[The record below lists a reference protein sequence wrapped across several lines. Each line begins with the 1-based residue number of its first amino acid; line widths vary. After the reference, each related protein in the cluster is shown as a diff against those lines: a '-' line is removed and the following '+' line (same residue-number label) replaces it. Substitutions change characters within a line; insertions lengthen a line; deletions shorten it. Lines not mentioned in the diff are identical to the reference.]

1 MKKSLSYQQLFPF
14 LRPHRGIVLLG
25 FFWML
30 MYNAFWPVL
39 GWLAGQISKY
49 VGSDLAKL
57 IQIALAGCVVFIL
70 QGIAQYGMCTSMAKV
85 SFAVGLDIQKR
96 VYSHLLRL
104 SSDYFTKTP
113 VGELTYR
120 FTGDIEQIST
130 TINRFLQELLPC
142 VVQLIAV
149 LGYMIYVNWQLT
161 LAVLLLA
168 PVIAVVVGWFG
179 EKLQE
184 QSRRSQNQMAGLSAA
199 VTEDFSGIRLIQ
211 GFAAE
216 DYSFNRFTKQAESNR
231 MAKYRTAH
239 SMAVQYPVVGFLQVA
254 GILFVFVLAGW
265 QITSG
270 YLKAADF
277 VTYLTSIVMLI
288 SPIAIVTSN
297 FNVLKQSQASIDRV
311 FELLAIRPT
320 ILEKPD
326 AQVLPAIQGRV
337 EYRDVS
343 FGYDPNEP
351 ILSGLDLTVRPGEL
365 VALVG
370 TSGAGKTTIVNLLNR
385 FYDVQKGSIAIDGVD
400 IRDTTLASLRRQI
413 GIVPQET
420 ILFSGTVAEN
430 IAFGR
435 ENFDL
440 AAVEEAA
447 KVANAH
453 QFISQL
459 PQGYQTWLGERGAN
473 FSGGQRQ
480 RLAIARAV
488 LLDPRI
494 LILDEA
500 TSALDSES
508 EALVQEALERIM
520 VGRTTFIIAHRLATV
535 RRANRILVVEKGQ
548 IIESGSHSE
557 LLEMNGRYARFYAQQ
572 FS

>member
-1 MKKSLSYQQLFPF
+1 
-14 LRPHRGIVLLG
+14 
-25 FFWML
+25 
-30 MYNAFWPVL
+30 
-39 GWLAGQISKY
+39 
-49 VGSDLAKL
+49 
-57 IQIALAGCVVFIL
+57 
-70 QGIAQYGMCTSMAKV
+70 
-85 SFAVGLDIQKR
+85 
-96 VYSHLLRL
+96 
-104 SSDYFTKTP
+104 
-113 VGELTYR
+113 
-120 FTGDIEQIST
+120 
-130 TINRFLQELLPC
+130 
-142 VVQLIAV
+142 
-149 LGYMIYVNWQLT
+149 
-161 LAVLLLA
+161 
-168 PVIAVVVGWFG
+168 
-179 EKLQE
+179 
-184 QSRRSQNQMAGLSAA
+184 
-199 VTEDFSGIRLIQ
+199 
-211 GFAAE
+211 
-216 DYSFNRFTKQAESNR
+216 
-231 MAKYRTAH
+231 
-239 SMAVQYPVVGFLQVA
+239 
-254 GILFVFVLAGW
+254 
-265 QITSG
+265 
-270 YLKAADF
+270 
-277 VTYLTSIVMLI
+277 VMLI
-288 SPIAIVTSN
+288 SPIAIITSN

-385 FYDVQKGSIAIDGVD
+385 FYDVQKGSISIDGVD
-400 IRDTTLASLRRQI
+400 IRDATLASLRRQI

-435 ENFDL
+435 ESFDL
-440 AAVEEAA
+440 ASVEAAA

-548 IIESGSHSE
+548 IIESGSHPE

>member
-1 MKKSLSYQQLFPF
+1 MKKSPSYQQLFPF

-385 FYDVQKGSIAIDGVD
+385 FYDVQKGSIAIDGLD
-400 IRDTTLASLRRQI
+400 IRDVTLSSLRRQI

>member
-1 MKKSLSYQQLFPF
+1 
-14 LRPHRGIVLLG
+14 
-25 FFWML
+25 
-30 MYNAFWPVL
+30 
-39 GWLAGQISKY
+39 
-49 VGSDLAKL
+49 
-57 IQIALAGCVVFIL
+57 
-70 QGIAQYGMCTSMAKV
+70 
-85 SFAVGLDIQKR
+85 
-96 VYSHLLRL
+96 
-104 SSDYFTKTP
+104 
-113 VGELTYR
+113 
-120 FTGDIEQIST
+120 
-130 TINRFLQELLPC
+130 
-142 VVQLIAV
+142 
-149 LGYMIYVNWQLT
+149 
-161 LAVLLLA
+161 
-168 PVIAVVVGWFG
+168 VIAVVVGWFG

-343 FGYDPNEP
+343 FGYNPNEP

-557 LLEMNGRYARFYAQQ
+557 LLEMSGRYARFYAQQ